1 MTSFDQ
7 LRTAPAMRPMPVI
20 VLTSD
25 QPYDFRSLVAKGIL
39 PPDTPIDFSPI
50 VFQAHL
56 KAQERLAQ
64 NLQAKHITQ
73 THAGHYIQTEQPQ
86 LVIDAIREVIEKL

>member
-1 MTSFDQ
+1 MHHPFLCGGT
-7 LRTAPAMRPMPVI
+7 
-20 VLTSD
+20 
-25 QPYDFRSLVAKGIL
+25 YDFRSLVAKGI
-39 PPDTPIDFSPI
+39 PDTPLDFGPI

-56 KAQERLAQ
+56 KAQECLAQ

-86 LVIDAIREVIEKL
+86 LVIDAIREVIEKVRKTDGFFQYLSALK